1 MKKMFALFL
10 AALPLAAFGGFSVVE
25 PPAKPAPAPAPQ
37 EGVTVAAVKAGPPT
51 EISASTTAKPG
62 GGLGLVAVSYTGQA
76 DATVEVRNGF
86 GRGVK
91 LADALKQIA
100 PAGWSIYKT
109 DELTDKFD
117 KKQVSWRGGR
127 PWVEV
132 LDILANEEGLGVD
145 VVWKKRQLYVEEK
158 SFGSPGAQRPT
169 KATVSPTWVAKSGS
183 TLREAVQDWAQKAG
197 WELRWVPDDLDY
209 PIDGKLTYDGT
220 FEAAITWIFRVYE
233 KAERPMLVD
242 GNPQQKILRV
252 TEKNKGTAQ

>member
-25 PPAKPAPAPAPQ
+25 PPAKPAPAPQ
-37 EGVTVAAVKAGPPT
+37 ESVTVAAVKVSPAAAAST
-51 EISASTTAKPG
+51 STTAKAG
-62 GGLGLVAVSYTGQA
+62 AGLGLVAVSYTDQSEGA
-76 DATVEVRNGF
+76 IEVRNGF

-100 PAGWSIYKT
+100 PGGWSIYKT
-109 DELTDKFD
+109 DDLAENFD

-132 LDILANEEGLGVD
+132 LDILANDEGLAVD
-145 VVWKKRQLYVEEK
+145 VVWKKKQLYVEAK
-158 SFGSPGAQRPT
+158 SFAPVNAQRAA
-169 KATVSPTWVAKSGS
+169 KAPAPLTWVAKSGS
-183 TLREAVQDWAQKAG
+183 TLRESVREWAQRAG
-197 WELRWVPDDLDY
+197 WELRWVPEDLDY
-209 PIDGKLTYDGT
+209 PIDGNLTYAGT

-242 GNPQQKILRV
+242 GNPQQKLLRI
-252 TEKNKGTAQ
+252 TEKGTAQ

>member
-25 PPAKPAPAPAPQ
+25 PPAKPTLAPQ
-37 EGVTVAAVKAGPPT
+37 ESATVAAVKAGPVAA
-51 EISASTTAKPG
+51 ASTSTTTAG
-62 GGLGLVAVSYTGQA
+62 GGIGLVAVSYTGQSDGA
-76 DATVEVRNGF
+76 IEVRNGF

-109 DELTDKFD
+109 DDLAENFD

-132 LDILANEEGLGVD
+132 LDILANDEALAVD
-145 VVWKKRQLYVEEK
+145 VVWKKKQLYVEAK
-158 SFGSPGAQRPT
+158 SFAPVNAQRPT
-169 KATVSPTWVAKSGS
+169 KAPAPLTWVAKSGS
-183 TLREAVQDWAQKAG
+183 TLRESVREWAQRAG
-197 WELRWVPDDLDY
+197 WDLRWVPDDLDY